1 MQGKL
6 DNSLEA
12 NRKAMDNMY
21 LDEVIKLPEKIDH
34 VQTLTSIAKLRFKP
48 VIVSSSFHSPRGF
61 KNVICRV
68 N

>member
-1 MQGKL
+1 MQFKP

-34 VQTLTSIAKLRFKP
+34 VQMLTSIAKLRFKP
-48 VIVSSSFHSPRGF
+48 VIVSSKILRFFILHEVL
-61 KNVICRV
+61 KM
-68 N
+68 

>member
-34 VQTLTSIAKLRFKP
+34 VQTLISIAKLRFKP
-48 VIVSSSFHSPRGF
+48 VIVSS
-61 KNVICRV
+61 KILRV
-68 N
+68 FILHEVLKM

>member
-1 MQGKL
+1 MQAKL

-34 VQTLTSIAKLRFKP
+34 VQMLTSIAKLRFKL
-48 VIVSSSFHSPRGF
+48 VIVSSSFCSP
-61 KNVICRV
+61 
-68 N
+68 

>member
-34 VQTLTSIAKLRFKP
+34 VQMLTSIGKLNFKP
-48 VIVSSSFHSPRGF
+48 VIVSSIIFRIFVLHEVL
-61 KNVICRV
+61 KM
-68 N
+68 

>member
-12 NRKAMDNMY
+12 NRKAMDNLY

-34 VQTLTSIAKLRFKP
+34 VQTLTSIAKLNFKP
-48 VIVSSSFHSPRGF
+48 VIVSSKSFRFFVLH
-61 KNVICRV
+61 KVLKM
-68 N
+68 

>member
-1 MQGKL
+1 MQAKL

-21 LDEVIKLPEKIDH
+21 LGEVIKLPEKIDH
-34 VQTLTSIAKLRFKP
+34 VQMLTSITKLRFKP
-48 VIVSSSFHSPRGF
+48 VIESSSFCFPRGF